1 MGINFDG
8 TGAGWQHA
16 DLHVFSAGPLSHD
29 AESFRQPADLE
40 TESLLLTSSQRLTW
54 RQLYRQF
61 GVDPAKAS
69 DKRTVQNFR
78 YKVLRK
84 LKKIKLAWKDLNYTT
99 APGVL
104 ILLPSTPAI
113 ASLNQGQLPS

>member
-1 MGINFDG
+1 M
-8 TGAGWQHA
+8 
-16 DLHVFSAGPLSHD
+16 
-29 AESFRQPADLE
+29 
-40 TESLLLTSSQRLTW
+40 
-54 RQLYRQF
+54 
-61 GVDPAKAS
+61 DPAKAS

-104 ILLPSTPAI
+104 ISLALDSGHRAAQPRPATKLVTPFPGPQRAVRSLIAPSWTVSIIRAPEPSESI
-113 ASLNQGQLPS
+113 NSLCGVSI